1 MFFKKR
7 IINNMFNALILKFSL
22 GLWSVHT

>member
-1 MFFKKR
+1 
-7 IINNMFNALILKFSL
+7 MFNALILKFSL